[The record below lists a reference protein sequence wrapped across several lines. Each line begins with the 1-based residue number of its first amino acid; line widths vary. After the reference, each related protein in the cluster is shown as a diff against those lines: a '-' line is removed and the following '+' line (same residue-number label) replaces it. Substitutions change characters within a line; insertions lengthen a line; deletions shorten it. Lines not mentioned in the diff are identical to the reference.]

1 MAEGT
6 VKIVVVSD
14 GLGYKAPGQDKPGAR
29 ETYITLAASRGDEIE
44 VDKSD
49 AERFMALGAAA
60 EPDSPEAK
68 AAKDPRMAGEPFGAV
83 KIAGE
88 HDNLPIQKL
97 RQEALRLG
105 AAAPADF
112 GDEFAREH
120 ADSLV
125 GHGPGTTTGGDDGA
139 VSGEVPDGLDLSDAK
154 ALGRLNAAQ
163 VKALA
168 EREGVT
174 AESGDTKKSLVA
186 KIVKA
191 SKASKASKS

>member
-1 MAEGT
+1 
-6 VKIVVVSD
+6 
-14 GLGYKAPGQDKPGAR
+14 
-29 ETYITLAASRGDEIE
+29 
-44 VDKSD
+44 
-49 AERFMALGAAA
+49 
-60 EPDSPEAK
+60 
-68 AAKDPRMAGEPFGAV
+68 MAGEPFGAV